1 MNITNTM
8 CRLSKLSQE
17 QINSIKSIAPDDGFL
32 DFYVEEINIGFS
44 EKGNFG
50 TWESHND
57 LTIVT
62 YTEMMQLLGKTMEF
76 TKLDLKTG
84 MFVKYRGGSYRIVI
98 GDCLSGNGCAALSQY
113 SEDLKYA
120 GCAYAALD
128 IMAVYKAA
136 KGTNLGEYLS
146 GHCLTLIWERTEQTQ
161 AQKEMEELLLN
172 IEKGEKAMSV
182 MKEQAKVLQSK
193 L

>member
-1 MNITNTM
+1 MIITNTM
-8 CRLSKLSQE
+8 CRLSGLTQV
-17 QINSIKSIAPDDGFL
+17 QIDSLIDAMPPSVYLERGCYPEKALGFDKKNNSGFWNELL
-32 DFYVEEINIGFS
+32 DS
-44 EKGNFG
+44 
-50 TWESHND
+50 
-57 LTIVT
+57 TIVT

-84 MFVKYRGGSYRIVI
+84 MFVKYRNGGIRLVLDGIVT
-98 GDCLSGNGCAALSQY
+98 GDHWANLSEYADNLEH
-113 SEDLKYA
+113 EDLNER
-120 GCAYAALD
+120 D
-128 IMAVYKAA
+128 IMEVYKTDGPAIIEA
-136 KGTNLGEYLS
+136 YLR
-146 GHCLTLIWERTEQTQ
+146 GDRLTLIWKRTEQTP